1 MSTTTAPT
9 MIPASL
15 GVAIPAL
22 YAQEEA
28 EDPIAYAHLFS
39 PYSGW
44 DWFVTEI
51 DPESGLAFGLVN
63 GHFSELG
70 YFSIPELLSLVRG
83 GVRLVELDGSFDP
96 TPTSRLRREP

>member
-1 MSTTTAPT
+1 MHTTTAPT
-9 MIPASL
+9 TIPESL
-15 GVAIPAL
+15 AEDVPAL

-28 EDPIAYAHLFS
+28 ENPIAYAHLFS

-44 DWFVTEI
+44 DWYVTEL

-63 GHFSELG
+63 GHFSEFG

-83 GVRLVELDGSFDP
+83 GVRLVELDGSFGP
-96 TPTSRLRREP
+96 TPTSRLRREL